1 MYSEAL
7 LTGQNLPLS
16 EALAMGGQTTVIGLA
31 IVFAVLIILMI
42 VLSLFKVIFYKKP
55 KTQAAPAAAPAQA
68 APVEEEK
75 ADDTDEEELIAVL
88 TAAVAASLNTSTY
101 NLRIKSYRRTDNK
114 MPAWNKAGFVSQLA
128 YCDCLCLVGSYHGNG
143 CFTHVPF
150 FTFVYRY
157 YQCLPVC

>member
-7 LTGQNLPLS
+7 LTGQNLSLS

-55 KTQAAPAAAPAQA
+55 KTQAAPAQA
-68 APVEEEK
+68 APVEEET

-114 MPAWNKAGFVSQLA
+114 MPAWNKAGVTETINNRF
-128 YCDCLCLVGSYHGNG
+128 
-143 CFTHVPF
+143 
-150 FTFVYRY
+150 
-157 YQCLPVC
+157 

>member
-7 LTGQNLPLS
+7 LTGQNLSLS

-68 APVEEEK
+68 APVEEET
-75 ADDTDEEELIAVL
+75 ADDTE
-88 TAAVAASLNTSTY
+88 
-101 NLRIKSYRRTDNK
+101 RRRT
-114 MPAWNKAGFVSQLA
+114 
-128 YCDCLCLVGSYHGNG
+128 
-143 CFTHVPF
+143 
-150 FTFVYRY
+150 YRSIDSRSCRKSKY
-157 YQCLPVC
+157 FNV